1 MPLVGGIMNRWIYV
15 FICVLVVGSAA
26 AVAYVGYTHEE
37 RSKSGELA
45 PEQSQNPEN
54 FNALREANQNTRGGI
69 GFRPFNN
76 LSQEA
81 VDKAQDIANSDPVV
95 AAVLERLGECTP
107 EVFGGPSERVAV
119 LRYSSDEWVAQVT
132 VDLEKS
138 EVVAVTLS
146 KGILSPADIQP
157 LVHVAEREV
166 PIKVIGAPVLRKVSP
181 SREGAEVVFLTDQGT
196 VEIRVN
202 GEQGRVIHLERT
214 PRSMWGGHPL
224 RVLWILVPVSAV
236 VLLLVFWVISRRTSP
251 AKDEEAESPPETEA
265 ETEPS
270 AKSE

>member
-214 PRSMWGGHPL
+214 PHSMWGGHPL

-236 VLLLVFWVISRRTSP
+236 ALLLVFWVISRRTP
-251 AKDEEAESPPETEA
+251 PTKDEKVESPSETEA